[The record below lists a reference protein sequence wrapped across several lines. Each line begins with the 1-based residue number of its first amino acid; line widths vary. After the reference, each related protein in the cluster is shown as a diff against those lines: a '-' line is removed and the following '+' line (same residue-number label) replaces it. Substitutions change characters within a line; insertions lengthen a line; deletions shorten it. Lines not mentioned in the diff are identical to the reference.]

1 MNIPHDQMSHSSA
14 HLTHRSL
21 MPELV
26 SPLLHSSTTSKQE
39 QKTPVRCPWVRSL
52 TQLPVAVTHSP
63 AEMVAAWP
71 TRVTSSR
78 WPRALTRTVDVAGL
92 LCTCVAGIG
101 QHNSADTDQSQYEF
115 LHSPGA

>member
-52 TQLPVAVTHSP
+52 TQLPMAVNP
-63 AEMVAAWP
+63 LP
-71 TRVTSSR
+71 SR
-78 WPRALTRTVDVAGL
+78 NGG
-92 LCTCVAGIG
+92 CVA
-101 QHNSADTDQSQYEF
+101 DQGDEF
-115 LHSPGA
+115 AMAAGFDANG